1 MTPTIMTYNT
11 CANCGRKF
19 QPNKGKAQKY
29 CCDNCRIVANN
40 RNYRARMKA
49 KPNRICAR
57 CGKPFFSLQSAAKY
71 CSRECYQA
79 HEKERRA
86 GAHANNRMERQRAA
100 TEKSIYL
107 ARRDLEAREAER
119 AVPVRISRSS
129 SGMRIESRGNCAGGH
144 ATNILHT

>member
-1 MTPTIMTYNT
+1 MTATVMTYNT

-19 QPNKGKAQKY
+19 QPSKGKAQKY

-57 CGKPFFSLQSAAKY
+57 CGKEFFSLEGAAKY
-71 CSRECYQA
+71 CSRECSA
-79 HEKERRA
+79 AREKERKIGARA
-86 GAHANNRMERQRAA
+86 SKRMERQRATA
-100 TEKSIYL
+100 ERSIFL

-119 AVPVRISRSS
+119 AVPVRVSRSS